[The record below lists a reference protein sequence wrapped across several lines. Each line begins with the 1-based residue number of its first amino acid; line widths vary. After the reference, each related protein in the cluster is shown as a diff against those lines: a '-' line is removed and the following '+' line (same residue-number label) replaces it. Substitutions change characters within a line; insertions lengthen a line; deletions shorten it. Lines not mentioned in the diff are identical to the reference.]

1 MTNENKNFGNF
12 ELTKKQVEKIVGK
25 RKECILELGEPCTL
39 CGACLYCDIDPDKI
53 CDNCGKCLDTYNTD
67 DKGYVSIKIDK
78 IIQKDPTLEEL
89 YKEYGLDDDEENNN

>member
-12 ELTKKQVEKIVGK
+12 ELTKKHVEKIVGK
-25 RKECILELGEPCTL
+25 RKECILEPGEPCTL